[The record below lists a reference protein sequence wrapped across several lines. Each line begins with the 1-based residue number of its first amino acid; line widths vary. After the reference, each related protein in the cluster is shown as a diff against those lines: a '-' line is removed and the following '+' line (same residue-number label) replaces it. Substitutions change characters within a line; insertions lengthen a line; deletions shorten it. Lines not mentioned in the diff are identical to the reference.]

1 MGKALLIGLML
12 AACATLGASSSR
24 AQEMEEFQ
32 FAPELPR
39 FSQDGP
45 LRIERNGG
53 SLQLGEDWQV
63 NVDSVSFRPT
73 DTMRMRYED
82 LYIERRLSERLVFEV
97 GATRFKHREQ
107 ERAFRDVTYA
117 VRFRFAF

>member
-1 MGKALLIGLML
+1 MGKALLIGLAL
-12 AACATLGASSSR
+12 VACATLAASSSR
-24 AQEMEEFQ
+24 AQEMEEFR
-32 FAPELPR
+32 FVPELPR

-45 LRIERNGG
+45 FRIERNGG
-53 SLQLGEDWQV
+53 ALRLGDDWQV
-63 NVDSVSFRPT
+63 NAHSVSFRPT
-73 DTMRMRYED
+73 DTMRIRYED
-82 LYIERRLSERLVFEV
+82 VYVERRLTDRLVFEV

>member
-1 MGKALLIGLML
+1 MGKALCIAVAL
-12 AACATLGASSSR
+12 AAYATLAASSSR
-24 AQEMEEFQ
+24 AQETEEFR
-32 FAPELPR
+32 FVPELPH

-53 SLQLGEDWQV
+53 SLQLGGDWRV
-63 NVDSVSFRPT
+63 NVESVSFRPT

-82 LYIERRLSERLVFEV
+82 LYFERRLTDRLVFEV

-107 ERAFRDVTYA
+107 ERAFRDITYVA
-117 VRFRFAF
+117 RWRFAF